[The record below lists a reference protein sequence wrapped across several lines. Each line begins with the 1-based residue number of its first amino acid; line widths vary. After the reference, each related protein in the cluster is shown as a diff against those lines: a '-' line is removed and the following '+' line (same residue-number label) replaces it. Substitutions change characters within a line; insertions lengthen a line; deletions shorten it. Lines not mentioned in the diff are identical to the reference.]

1 MAKSI
6 TFLEQNVQNILLCND
21 KKNIGKRYVNLN
33 PKEAIC
39 AVHRH
44 TWSFDFSIYRS
55 YKARSLDNLVCI
67 SADLLLQ
74 MFEKMYRWNTA
85 RNTVKQIYFLTI
97 CEGMLSLVFFRERDL
112 NL

>member
-1 MAKSI
+1 MM
-6 TFLEQNVQNILLCND
+6 
-21 KKNIGKRYVNLN
+21 KKNIGKRYVKLY

-44 TWSFDFSIYRS
+44 AWSFDFNIS
-55 YKARSLDNLVCI
+55 YKARSLDNLVYI
-67 SADLLLQ
+67 SAYLLLQ

-97 CEGMLSLVFFRERDL
+97 CGGMLSLVFFRERDL